1 HLAKGSSRL
10 TVLHAIPHERQKYVA
25 SQSRCSSSLRS
36 FLSFS
41 TSLFSQHQTFSLSNL
56 HIHYSLTQNVSRLQL
71 HQTYTTNISSHVS
84 RVFCLCLLLGI
95 FLSLFLVHSCLLSVV
110 S

>member
-1 HLAKGSSRL
+1 HGPRL
-10 TVLHAIPHERQKYVA
+10 HPLRVRQKYVA
-25 SQSRCSSSLRS
+25 SQSRISSHLR
-36 FLSFS
+36 FLLSS
-41 TSLFSQHQTFSLSNL
+41 TSLFSQHQTSSFSNL
-56 HIHYSLTQNVSRLQL
+56 HKQNNPTQNVFHLQL

-84 RVFCLCLLLGI
+84 RVFCLCSLLGI